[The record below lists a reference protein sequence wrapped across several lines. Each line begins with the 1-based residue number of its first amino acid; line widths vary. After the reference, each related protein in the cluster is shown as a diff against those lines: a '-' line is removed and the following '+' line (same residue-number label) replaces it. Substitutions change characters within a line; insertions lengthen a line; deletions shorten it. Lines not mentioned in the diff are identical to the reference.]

1 MKNFMDSLSI
11 SFTFASIS
19 LPKFFLML
27 FRSLNQVA
35 RIVEARLAKIP
46 KSHIVKY
53 WHHCSLMLYKYLYF
67 TKI

>member
-1 MKNFMDSLSI
+1 MINFMDSLRI
-11 SFTFASIS
+11 SFSFAFIS
-19 LPKFFLML
+19 LLKLFLML